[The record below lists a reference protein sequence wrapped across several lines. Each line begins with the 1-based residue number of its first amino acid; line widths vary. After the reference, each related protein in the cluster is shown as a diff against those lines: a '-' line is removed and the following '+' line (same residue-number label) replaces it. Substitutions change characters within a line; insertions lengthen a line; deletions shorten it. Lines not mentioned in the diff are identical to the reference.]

1 MSNQKRSWQLVITA
15 AVDADTPEKY
25 CYVPVGS
32 DSMIAMSNNQPE
44 TRWGEIRWPNEAGAN
59 PTARSQAVEQAA
71 WREARAS
78 VADGELV
85 YGLRI
90 DTALVEWGNDSV
102 MVYLY
107 SYQVFKLGGQA
118 ADRSR

>member
-1 MSNQKRSWQLVITA
+1 
-15 AVDADTPEKY
+15 
-25 CYVPVGS
+25 VPVGS
-32 DSMIAMSNNQPE
+32 DSMIAMSKNQPE
-44 TRWGEIRWPNEAGAN
+44 MRWGEIRWPNEAGAN

-71 WREARAS
+71 WREARSS

-90 DTALVEWGNDSV
+90 DTALVERGDDSV

-107 SYQVFKLGGQA
+107 SYQVFKPGGQE
-118 ADRSR
+118 ADGHR

>member
-15 AVDADTPEKY
+15 AVDADTPEKH
-25 CYVPVGS
+25 CYAPVGS
-32 DSMIAMSNNQPE
+32 SMIAMTMNQPE
-44 TRWGEIRWPNEAGAN
+44 IRWGEIRWPNEAGAN
-59 PTARSQAVEQAA
+59 PTARAQAVEQAA
-71 WREARAS
+71 WREARSS

-107 SYQVFKLGGQA
+107 SYQVFKRGGQA